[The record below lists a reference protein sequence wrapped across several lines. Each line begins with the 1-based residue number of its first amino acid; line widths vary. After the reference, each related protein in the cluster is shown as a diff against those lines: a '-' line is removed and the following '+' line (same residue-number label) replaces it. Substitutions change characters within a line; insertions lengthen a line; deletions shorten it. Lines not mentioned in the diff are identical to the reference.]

1 MQFFVDYACKSKHL
15 LDKFPIEIQFKHSW
29 RTYQQR
35 VLDNLDN
42 YLLDGHLHVIAP
54 PGSGKTI
61 LGLQAAIMVNR
72 PTLILAP
79 TIAIRNQ
86 WIQKICNSFLQAD
99 TSPEWISRDIRK
111 PAFLT
116 IVTYQGLHAAC
127 NNMKAEVED
136 DSEELSTEENTR
148 PAQNQNLENIVLLLK
163 ARQVG
168 TIVVDEAHHLKN
180 EWWQT
185 LIKIKQRL
193 NPIVIGLTATPPYD
207 VSANEWQRYMELNGP
222 IKVEISVPELVIEG
236 DLCPHQDYVY
246 LSQPT
251 DTEMDNIASF
261 RKNIESAFNNL
272 KTDVTLIE
280 AIESHRAWAN
290 PTENLEWIYTNLSFY
305 SASLIFLNAC
315 GKIIPQSFVEIT
327 GDKNPRVPAF
337 DHKWAEIL
345 LDFYLY
351 KEKEDFK
358 LYKDHKLKLEA
369 NLRRCGAL
377 ENRQITFSKNKKIVN
392 SLTSSLS
399 KLNSI
404 ERIVTFEYDKLGSY
418 LRLVVLTDFI
428 RNEFYANSSNN
439 SFDLNKIGII
449 PIFEKLRRSKKKNL
463 KIGVLTGSVVII
475 PKDAY
480 AAFLAK
486 THALG
491 IRNIECRCLPAD
503 DDYILIER
511 CEQIKNDIVNI
522 ITQLFEQG
530 EINVLVGT
538 KSLLGEGWDA
548 PSINSLIHASV
559 VGSFVLSNQMRGRA
573 IRTPNDNAD
582 KTGNIWHLCCLD
594 TTSPSGGADFEM
606 LEKRFK
612 CFVGVSDNST
622 IENGIDRLHLSTAT
636 SYVIMDESNRKTML
650 AAADREGLKHK
661 WQNALEKGANLV
673 DEIKIPFVDSRG
685 YKAVTTLYL
694 NKTIAH
700 LSAALGF
707 GLMEYLLGV
716 VQSLPRALR
725 SIKSLNQL
733 YLLLAFICFAGLLIF
748 GRKAYKTF
756 KLYVKYRDIAK
767 DLQKIGEAL
776 LNTMIRVGMM
786 KTDILNLNV
795 HSSLDNLG
803 GVDCHLQGGS
813 TYESSAFINMLQE
826 IIAPIDNPKY
836 LIVRKS
842 LLARFIKQKDF
853 HTVPE
858 YLARNKDT
866 ASYFAQQW
874 EKMVGPCE
882 LIYTR
887 TIAGRKMLVKS
898 RLQSLSSEFI
908 GKNQRISIWK

>member
-1 MQFFVDYACKSKHL
+1 M
-15 LDKFPIEIQFKHSW
+15 DKFPIDIQFKHSW

-42 YLLDGHLHVIAP
+42 YLLDGHLHIIAP

-61 LGLQAAIMVNR
+61 LGLQVAITVNR

-86 WIQKICNSFLQAD
+86 WIQKFCDSFLQTD
-99 TSPEWISRDIRK
+99 TPPEWISREIRK
-111 PAFLT
+111 PDFLT
-116 IVTYQGLHAAC
+116 VVTYQGLHAAC
-127 NNMKAEVED
+127 NNINAEAEE
-136 DSEELSTEENTR
+136 DSEELSSEEHTR

-163 ARQVG
+163 ALQVG

-193 NPIVIGLTATPPYD
+193 NPVIIGLTATPPYD
-207 VSANEWQRYMELNGP
+207 VSANEWQRYIDLNGP
-222 IKVEISVPELVIEG
+222 IKVEISVPELVTEG

-251 DTEMDNIASF
+251 DSEWDNITSF
-261 RKNIESAFNNL
+261 RRNIENAFHSL
-272 KTDVTLIE
+272 KTDATLIE
-280 AIESHRAWAN
+280 AIESHRGWTN
-290 PTENLEWIYTNLSFY
+290 PTENLEWIYSNLSFY
-305 SASLIFLNAC
+305 SACLIFLNAC
-315 GKIIPQSFVEIT
+315 GKTIPQCFVEIT
-327 GDKNPRVPAF
+327 GNKNSRIPAF
-337 DHKWAEIL
+337 DYNWAETL

-369 NLRRCGAL
+369 DLRRCGAL
-377 ENRQITFSKNKKIVN
+377 ENRQIMFSKNKKIVS

-404 ERIVTFEYDKLGSY
+404 ERIVKFEYGQLGPS
-418 LRLVVLTDFI
+418 LRLVILTDFI
-428 RNEFYANSSNN
+428 RNEFYANSSDQV
-439 SFDLNKIGII
+439 FDLNKIGII
-449 PIFEKLRRSKKKNL
+449 PIFEKLRRSKNENF

-480 AAFLAK
+480 PTFLAK
-486 THALG
+486 IRVLG
-491 IRNIECRCLPAD
+491 IHNIECGCLPAD
-503 DDYILIER
+503 DDYILIQR

-530 EINVLVGT
+530 EICVLVGT

-548 PSINSLIHASV
+548 PSINSLILASV

-573 IRTPNDNAD
+573 IRTQNDNAD

-594 TTSPSGGADFEM
+594 RTSTSGGADFEM
-606 LEKRFK
+606 LEKRCK
-612 CFVGVSDNST
+612 CFVGVSDSLT
-622 IENGIDRLHLSTAT
+622 IENGIGRLHLFTVAS
-636 SYVIMDESNRKTML
+636 SVIMEESNQKTML
-650 AAADREGLKHK
+650 VAADREGLKHK
-661 WQNALEKGANLV
+661 WQNALETGANLV
-673 DEIKIPFVDSRG
+673 DEIKIPFSDIRG
-685 YKAVTTLYL
+685 YKAVTKLYL

-707 GLMEYLLGV
+707 GFMEFLIGT
-716 VQSLPRALR
+716 VQSLPRALSKVR
-725 SIKSLNQL
+725 SLNQL
-733 YLLLAFICFAGLLIF
+733 YLLLAFFGLAGLLIF

-756 KLYVKYRDIAK
+756 KLYIKYLDIAK
-767 DLQKIGEAL
+767 DLQQIGEVL
-776 LNTMIRVGMM
+776 LNTMIKVGMV
-786 KTDILNLNV
+786 KSDIPDLSI
-795 HSSLDNLG
+795 HASLDKLG
-803 GVDCHLQGGS
+803 GVSCHLQGGS

-836 LIVRKS
+836 VIVRKS

-858 YLARNKDT
+858 YLGRNKES

-874 EKMVGPCE
+874 EKKVGPCE

-887 TIAGRKMLVKS
+887 TVAGRKILVQS
-898 RLQSLSSEFI
+898 RLKSLSSEFVE
-908 GKNQRISIWK
+908 KNERISKWK